1 MARANLVQ
9 TNFTAG
15 ELSPRMLGRTDV
27 ARYNNGLKRGENV
40 VILVQGGALGR
51 PGTLFVQETKTSA
64 NTSRLVPYVFSIGQA
79 YQLEF
84 GNGYVRFY
92 TEEGAQI
99 ESSPGV
105 PYEVVSPY
113 TSAQLNDIDF
123 CQRADTMFLFHPDVP
138 TQRLQRFSNS
148 DWRLQAVPWITEP
161 FDELG
166 MRPTLVGTLSATT
179 VGTNRDLTTA
189 APFFEPSD
197 VGRGVEYY
205 GGIATITSYINN
217 QNVKVEIT
225 SPFPGINLLGSNW
238 LMTSSPQTT
247 CTPSAK
253 DPVGTTIT
261 LTLSSGGWRT
271 TDVGKHV
278 VINGGLCRITGFTSN
293 LIVSAKILVA
303 LEATVGA
310 EASSWALC
318 RSMWGQEFGY
328 PRTGSIYQQRLH
340 AGGSPGFPQTG
351 WFTRLGE
358 YYDWEIGTLADA
370 GYSYGVD
377 ADQANPIRHM
387 VSGRVLMVL
396 TTGAEFT
403 VRGSEGGAL
412 TPTTTDIQNQSA
424 FGSTTPAPTRIGNEY
439 LMVSPAI
446 DEETGEVRDE
456 IRAMSADRFDSS
468 AYAAPSI
475 TELAEHITEGGIVDM
490 DAAKTL
496 LLAVRGDG
504 QMVAIRLDRDN
515 DVVGG
520 TRWITDGAFE
530 SVSVIPRANGA
541 RDIWAIVRRVINGVT
556 KRYVERFVPGLYMD
570 CAVRGSVGGAGAATW
585 AGLGHLEGET
595 VAVRADDV
603 VQANAV
609 VAGGQITLARNA
621 NAVDIGLPFT
631 PLVEL
636 MTPEFPMQ
644 DGSAQGKMMRTPEV
658 TIRVKDTVGA
668 RVNGRDVNFRRFGE
682 NVLDVPVAPY
692 TGTKRVELL
701 GFERG
706 ESDIVIEQPQANPF
720 HLLSVVRKLEVNG

>member
-1 MARANLVQ
+1 MAKANLVQ

-15 ELSPRMLGRTDV
+15 ELSPRMLGRVDV

-51 PGTLFVQETKTSA
+51 PGTLFVAETKTSA
-64 NTSRLVPYVFSIGQA
+64 NVSRLIPYVFSIGQA

-84 GNGYVRFY
+84 GNTYVRFY
-92 TEEGAQI
+92 TEQGAQI
-99 ESSPGV
+99 ESAPSV
-105 PYEVVSPY
+105 PYEIVSPY
-113 TSAQLNDIDF
+113 TSAQLGDIDF

-138 TQRLQRFSNS
+138 TQRLQRFGQA
-148 DWRLQAVPWITEP
+148 DWRLQAVPWVTEP

-166 MRPTLVGTLSATT
+166 TRPTAQLTLSAIT
-179 VGTNRDLTTA
+179 VGAGRTFTTTA
-189 APFFEPSD
+189 PSFEASD
-197 VGRGVEYY
+197 VGRTIEAG
-205 GGIATITSYINN
+205 GGIGLITGYTS
-217 QNVKVEIT
+217 QTQVTVEIT
-225 SPFPGINLLGSNW
+225 AAFSTINYVSGLW
-238 LMTSSPQTT
+238 LITGSPQTT

-253 DPVGTTIT
+253 DPVGALIT
-261 LTLSSGGWRT
+261 LTLSSNGWRAG
-271 TDVGKHV
+271 DVGKHV
-278 VINGGLCRITGFTSN
+278 VINGGLCKITAFTSAVA
-293 LIVSAKILVA
+293 VSARILVA

-310 EASSWALC
+310 EANAWALC

-387 VSGRVLMVL
+387 ASARALVVL

-403 VRGSEGGAL
+403 GRGSEGGAI
-412 TPTTTDIQNQSA
+412 TPTSFDIQNQSA
-424 FGSTTPAPTRIGNEY
+424 FGSTTPAPVRVGNE
-439 LMVSPAI
+439 LAFVSPAI
-446 DEETGEVRDE
+446 DEETGNVRDE

-496 LLAVRGDG
+496 LLAVRTDG

-541 RDIWAIVRRVINGVT
+541 RDIWVIVRREINGVT
-556 KRYVERFVPGLYMD
+556 KRYVERFVPALYMD
-570 CAVRGSVGGAGAATW
+570 AAVRGSVGGAGAAVW
-585 AGLGHLEGET
+585 SGLGHLEGET
-595 VAVRADDV
+595 VAVRADGV
-603 VQANAV
+603 VQADAV

-636 MTPEFPMQ
+636 MTAEFPMQ
-644 DGSAQGKMMRTPEV
+644 DGSAQGKMMRTSEV

-701 GFERG
+701 GYERG